1 MLKDTYYTPP
11 TELDLLIF
19 EKLVPTDH
27 YLCKVKALID
37 FERFR
42 SEVALCYSPNEGRP
56 ADDPVLMVKLEFLQF
71 QYNLSDRQVIA
82 TAQVNVAFRYFLDLS
97 IESTL
102 PDPSLLSVFRRRLG
116 PQKHEDL
123 LQALVGQAREQGL
136 VKDRLRLKDA
146 THVIANIAIPST
158 IRLVA
163 ETRDQLLYATQPLAP
178 ERVIEEET
186 RTTTLRAATADLSA
200 EERLLQRVNHLCDI
214 VTWADTLPTDAAHW
228 ASAAPSVQQTF
239 RAALAV
245 AHKLLAD
252 REQPE
257 AGDKLVSV
265 HDPDARLGKHG
276 DYYYGYLLDV
286 AMDADSELIT
296 AVNVIPAN
304 GDETVDAQVLI
315 TQEESAQGNDVQA
328 LSIDGIGFR
337 GKRLREW
344 QDPQG
349 LNLEV
354 FVPPAPLPKPTDYFT
369 PQNFATEDEGERLR
383 CPAEQATRRR
393 YRTSND
399 SGWQYQFTRA
409 TCAACPLWARCMARL
424 PQHNGRVVVKND
436 YQAEYAAA
444 RQKAQTP
451 EYAQV
456 RQRHPAIE
464 RKLAELVRVHRMR
477 WARYRKQGRVRIQ
490 ALLTALVVNI
500 KRMVHLSASA
510 RLQPASGGA

>member
-1 MLKDTYYTPP
+1 MLKETYYRAP
-11 TELDLLIF
+11 TELDVLIF
-19 EKLVPTDH
+19 EKLVPADH
-27 YLCKVKALID
+27 YLRKVKTLID
-37 FERFR
+37 FERYR
-42 SEVALCYSPNEGRP
+42 DTLASCYSPDEGRP

-82 TAQVNVAFRYFLDLS
+82 HAQVNVAFRYFLDLS
-97 IESTL
+97 IDSTL
-102 PDPSLLSVFRRRLG
+102 PDPSLLSVFRRRVG

-123 LQALVGQAREQGL
+123 LQALVGQARKAGL

-163 ETRDQLLYATQPLAP
+163 VMRDQLLQAAQPLAP
-178 ERVIEEET
+178 VRVAEAHAHAAV
-186 RTTTLRAATADLSA
+186 LRQATADLSDEA
-200 EERLLQRVNHLCDI
+200 RLLQRVNHLREI
-214 VTWADTLPTDAAHW
+214 VAWADTLPADAAQW
-228 ASAAPSVQQTF
+228 ARVAPPVQQTF
-239 RAALAV
+239 TAALDL
-245 AHKLLAD
+245 AHHVLAD
-252 REQPE
+252 RASPE
-257 AGDKLVSV
+257 AGDKVVSV
-265 HDPDARLGKHG
+265 HDPAARLGKHG
-276 DYYYGYLLDV
+276 DYFDGYRLDLT
-286 AMDADSELIT
+286 MDAESELIT
-296 AVNVIPAN
+296 AVNVLPAN
-304 GDETVDAQVLI
+304 GDETADAQVLI
-315 TQEESAQGNDVQA
+315 TQEESAQGNEVQA

-354 FVPPAPLPKPTDYFT
+354 FVPPTPLPEPTGYFT
-369 PQNFATEDEGERLR
+369 PQDFATEDEGECVR
-383 CPAEQATRRR
+383 
-393 YRTSND
+393 
-399 SGWQYQFTRA
+399 YQFRRA
-409 TCAACPLWARCMARL
+409 TCAACPLLARCMARL

-456 RQRHPAIE
+456 RQQHPAIE
-464 RKLAELVRVHRMR
+464 RKLAELVRVHRLR

-490 ALLTALVVNI
+490 ALLTAFVVNI

>member
-1 MLKDTYYTPP
+1 MLKETYYRPP
-11 TELDLLIF
+11 TELDVFIF
-19 EKLVPTDH
+19 EKLVPADH
-27 YLCKVKALID
+27 YLRKVKALID
-37 FERFR
+37 FERYCDT
-42 SEVALCYSPNEGRP
+42 VASCYSPDEGRS

-82 TAQVNVAFRYFLDLS
+82 HAQVNVAFRYFLDLS

-102 PDPSLLSVFRRRLG
+102 PDPSLLSVFRRRVG

-123 LQALVGQAREQGL
+123 LQALVGQAREAGL

-163 ETRDQLLYATQPLAP
+163 ETRDRLLQAAQPLAP
-178 ERVIEEET
+178 ARVAEAQAHAAV
-186 RTTTLRAATADLSA
+186 LRQATADLSG
-200 EERLLQRVNHLCDI
+200 EVRLLQRVNHLREI
-214 VTWADTLPTDAAHW
+214 VTWAEALSADAA
-228 ASAAPSVQQTF
+228 PPVQQTF
-239 RAALAV
+239 TAALDL
-245 AHKLLAD
+245 AHHVLAD
-252 REQPE
+252 REAPE
-257 AGDKLVSV
+257 AGDKVVSV
-265 HDPDARLGKHG
+265 HDPEARLGKHG
-276 DYYYGYLLDV
+276 AYFDGYLLDL

-296 AVNVIPAN
+296 AVNILPAN
-304 GDETVDAQVLI
+304 GDETADAQVLI

-344 QDPQG
+344 QDPHG
-349 LNLEV
+349 LNLAV
-354 FVPPAPLPKPTDYFT
+354 FVPPTPLPKPTGYFT
-369 PQNFATEDEGERLR
+369 PQDFATEDAGERLR
-383 CPAEQATRRR
+383 CPAEQATMRR

-451 EYAQV
+451 EYAKV
-456 RQRHPAIE
+456 RQQHPAIE

-477 WARYRKQGRVRIQ
+477 WARYRKQARVRIQ